1 MAITTPEILWGAAA
15 TTSNSYQV
23 FTTEIIPDL
32 TTGTDGIASKVITTT
47 SLNGKK
53 VMMGIDVTSA
63 YSDVAGEVTLQLS
76 ADGLNWTS
84 NYATVIADSTPNL
97 TGIKYGIVDLTSVEV
112 PFYRLV
118 FNSAGNNVGTSG
130 NLRFKYI
137 VPPSS

>member
-23 FTTEIIPDL
+23 FTTEITPDL
-32 TTGTDGIASKVITTT
+32 TTGTDGIASKVIT

-76 ADGLNWTS
+76 ADGLNLTS
-84 NYATVIADSTPNL
+84 NYATVIADPNPNE
-97 TGIKYGIVDLTSVEV
+97 TGIKYGIVT
-112 PFYRLV
+112 
-118 FNSAGNNVGTSG
+118 
-130 NLRFKYI
+130 LRQLKFLFI
-137 VPPSS
+137 TEFSIQQATT

>member
-23 FTTEIIPDL
+23 FTTEITPDL

-84 NYATVIADSTPNL
+84 NYATVIADSNPNE

-118 FNSAGNNVGTSG
+118 S
-130 NLRFKYI
+130 
-137 VPPSS
+137 P